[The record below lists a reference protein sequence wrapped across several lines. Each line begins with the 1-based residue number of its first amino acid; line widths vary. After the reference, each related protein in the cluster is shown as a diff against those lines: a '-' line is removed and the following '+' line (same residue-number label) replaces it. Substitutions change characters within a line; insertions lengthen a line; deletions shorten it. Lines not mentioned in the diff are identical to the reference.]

1 MAGESVEA
9 GQALWTSKDLILLLG
24 TGFVAGISGYI
35 GAYLKKDAEIKALS
49 KNIADIQRQQILLT
63 KATEGV
69 RNDIEH
75 QVWKKQEMYTT
86 RQQKLEEY
94 VRLAYKLRFTVY
106 GDTFEEIM
114 ENGFI
119 EKSNEMHLLNEL
131 YFPELRKE
139 HAKIIEMCMG
149 SLEAIHSGDKGS
161 EKHKRLESDFNTA
174 IFNLAKNGA
183 KINLETK
190 TRSRD

>member
-49 KNIADIQRQQILLT
+49 KNIAEIQRQQVLLT

-69 RNDIEH
+69 RKDIEH

-119 EKSNEMHLLNEL
+119 EVSNEMHLLNEL

-139 HAKIIEMCMG
+139 HAKIIEMCLG
-149 SLEAIHSGDKGS
+149 SLEAIHSNDKGS
-161 EKHKRLESDFNTA
+161 EKHKRLESDFNKA

-190 TRSRD
+190 NRSRD